1 MTYIPDPLRRLV
13 IERAD
18 NCCEYCLIHQRYR
31 LYPHE
36 VNHIIA
42 EKHRGQTNAENLC
55 LSCFICNRHKG
66 TDFASFDPETDEVA
80 LLFHPRRDKWEDHF
94 GLDKGRI
101 MPLTPQGRVTVFLLK
116 FNDKVRLEQRAD
128 LTAIGRYPPQR

>member
-1 MTYIPDPLRRLV
+1 MTYIPDMLRHLV

-36 VNHIIA
+36 VDHIIA
-42 EKHRGQTNAENLC
+42 EKHRGQTIAENLC
-55 LSCFICNRHKG
+55 LSCLICNRHKG

-80 LLFHPRRDKWEDHF
+80 LLYHPRRDKWEDHF
-94 GLDKGRI
+94 ALDKGRI
-101 MPLTPQGRVTVFLLK
+101 IPLTPQGRVTVFLLK
-116 FNDKVRLEQRAD
+116 FNDRQRLEQRAD